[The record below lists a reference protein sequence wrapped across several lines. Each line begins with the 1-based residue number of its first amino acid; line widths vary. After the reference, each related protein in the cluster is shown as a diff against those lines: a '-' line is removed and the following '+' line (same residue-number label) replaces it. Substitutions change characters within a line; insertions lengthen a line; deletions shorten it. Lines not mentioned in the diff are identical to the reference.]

1 MGKILKKILEHKIV
15 SSVFLLGFL
24 LIVGGWVKA
33 YFALKSISQP
43 LIVHFNNAV
52 GINQIGGLGDLSAVA
67 VFGLVSL
74 AFDFLLSIEL
84 DQRDPFLGTIT
95 AAAGLFL
102 SILIFI
108 GFSAI
113 ISVN

>member
-1 MGKILKKILEHKIV
+1 MQKIIKHKIISSAFLV
-15 SSVFLLGFL
+15 SFLLVTIGF
-24 LIVGGWVKA
+24 VRA
-33 YFALKSISQP
+33 YFTLRSVSQP
-43 LIVHFNNAV
+43 LIIHFNNAL
-52 GINQIGGLGDLSAVA
+52 GINQIGGLWDLAAVA

-74 AFDFLLSIEL
+74 GFDFLLSIEL
-84 DQRDPFLGTIT
+84 DERDPFLGKIT